1 MLANRS
7 ASFQSHSNHA
17 NTVIPNP
24 ADRAIPHTSSSFG
37 TRAADWMFRSDHGCG
52 HTVHRGSFSLHQRST
67 PGWASTD
74 ASPITNTFRNENTY
88 AVVLNIIN
96 YGGSCP
102 RQQLRHVC
110 MFLLIEFVLRSV
122 NRDRCTGEIPCEYGG
137 STSESK
143 KGQPRRRQSTRT
155 EEN

>member
-1 MLANRS
+1 VPCPFRPLLSQPRDPEACT
-7 ASFQSHSNHA
+7 Q
-17 NTVIPNP
+17 
-24 ADRAIPHTSSSFG
+24 TSSSFG

-52 HTVHRGSFSLHQRST
+52 LTVHRGALSLHQRST

-74 ASPITNTFRNENTY
+74 ASPITNIFRNVNTNS
-88 AVVLNIIN
+88 VVLKIIVYY

-110 MFLLIEFVLRSV
+110 MFLLIEYVLRSV
-122 NRDRCTGEIPCEYGG
+122 NRARCTGEIPCEDGG

-143 KGQPRRRQSTRT
+143 KGQPRRRKSPRT